1 MDIPSIGSATSP
13 GLITPDKSTVATTA
27 PASSAA
33 TSASTNAT
41 PSQAPIAATTPEA
54 KKNTDPA
61 QLDKAVNDINK
72 SLQDRGQDVRFSID
86 QSSKRV
92 VVKIVEQG
100 TNKVL
105 RQIPTEQALEISQSL
120 DKLQG
125 LIIKQEA

>member
-13 GLITPDKSTVATTA
+13 GLITPDKSTVGPAA

-33 TSASTNAT
+33 TTASTNAT

>member
-1 MDIPSIGSATSP
+1 MDIPSLGSATPP
-13 GLITPDKSTVATTA
+13 GSLNTDKNPVTPGAAA
-27 PASSAA
+27 PAGSASAVQSPAPVEA
-33 TSASTNAT
+33 TST
-41 PSQAPIAATTPEA
+41 EA
-54 KKNTDPA
+54 KKNVDPH
-61 QLDKAVNDINK
+61 QLNKAVGDINK
-72 SLQDRGQDVRFSID
+72 TLQDRGQDVRFSID

-92 VVKIVEQG
+92 VVKIVDQS